1 MKINEENENLEI
13 KQKVI
18 SDVEKELNEKDKSL
32 EKTNDL
38 EEIELNID
46 NIDTMN

>member
-18 SDVEKELNEKDKSL
+18 SDVEKELNEKKR
-32 EKTNDL
+32 
-38 EEIELNID
+38 
-46 NIDTMN
+46 